1 MTARGDLRLCLFGDF
16 GIPLRQLLQSDAD
29 QDSLVSRIATQ
40 LGLKVAGHG
49 LHQGLTGI
57 TPHLA
62 SIGG

>member
-1 MTARGDLRLCLFGDF
+1 MRTLVDNYGRSFPYLRL
-16 GIPLRQLLQSDAD
+16 
-29 QDSLVSRIATQ
+29 
-40 LGLKVAGHG
+40 AGHG